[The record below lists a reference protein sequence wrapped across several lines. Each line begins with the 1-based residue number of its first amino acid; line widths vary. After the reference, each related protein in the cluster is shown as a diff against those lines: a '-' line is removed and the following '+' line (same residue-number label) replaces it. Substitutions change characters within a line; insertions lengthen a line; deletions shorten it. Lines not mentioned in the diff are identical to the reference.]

1 MPCPVFVFS
10 DNKFHRVQA
19 LFCRFRSFG
28 NRKNR
33 DGRKDTLMKTENLAE
48 RLVGLK
54 MEPRSMTYNWRDI
67 VLYALAVGA
76 GKDDLNYTYEKYLK
90 ALPSYGTVP
99 YWGTVNVRPYQWM
112 PMPASMLADEII
124 KPTISFL
131 NMDHELI
138 MHRPIDPIKGTFQ
151 YQDVITDVYDRGEG
165 KGAVVRTRVDVRDEA
180 GNAVCTNFSSTFFHE
195 AGGFGGKPMPASPVI
210 IPERRP
216 DLECD
221 DFVSPVQNLL
231 YRLTGDTNRV
241 HVDPDYAKKMGFDAP
256 FMQGLCSFGFAC
268 RMAIGQLIPGEPER
282 MTRMAAQMRSVLYP
296 GTPVRLLLWNMGGG
310 QALFRLMNLTTGKP
324 VLDRGVF
331 EWD

>member
-1 MPCPVFVFS
+1 
-10 DNKFHRVQA
+10 
-19 LFCRFRSFG
+19 
-28 NRKNR
+28 
-33 DGRKDTLMKTENLAE
+33 MKTENLAE